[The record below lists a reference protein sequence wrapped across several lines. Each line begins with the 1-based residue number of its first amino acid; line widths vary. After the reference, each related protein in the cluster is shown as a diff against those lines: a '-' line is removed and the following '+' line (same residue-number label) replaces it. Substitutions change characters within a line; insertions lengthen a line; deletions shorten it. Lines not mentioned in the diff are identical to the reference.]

1 MVGRRTRHGAAFKAR
16 VALAAVKEDRT
27 VPALVKEFGVHG
39 SQVQKWK
46 RQLLERAAELFVD
59 GRARNKDED
68 PVARAELY
76 AEIGRLQME
85 LSWLKKKST
94 QLD

>member
-1 MVGRRTRHGAAFKAR
+1 MVLRRTRHGAAFKAR
-16 VALAAVKEDRT
+16 VALAAVKEDQT

-46 RQLLERAAELFVD
+46 RQLLERAAEIFAD
-59 GRARNKDED
+59 GRTRRDED
-68 PVARAELY
+68 QVAQAELY

-85 LSWLKKKST
+85 LSWLKKKSA

>member
-1 MVGRRTRHGAAFKAR
+1 MVQRRTRRGAAFKAR

-27 VPALVKEFGVHG
+27 VPALVKEFGVHS

-46 RQLLERAAELFVD
+46 RQLLERAAELFAD
-59 GRARNKDED
+59 GRTRRDED
-68 PVARAELY
+68 QVAQAELY

-85 LSWLKKKST
+85 LSWLKKKSAE
-94 QLD
+94 LD

>member
-1 MVGRRTRHGAAFKAR
+1 MAQTRTRRGAAFKAR
-16 VALAAVKEDRT
+16 VALAAAKEDRT
-27 VPALVKEFGVHG
+27 VPALVKEFGVHA

-46 RQLLERAAELFVD
+46 RQLLERAAELFAD
-59 GRARNKDED
+59 GRSRREED
-68 PVARAELY
+68 QVAQAELY

-85 LSWLKKKST
+85 LSWLKKKSA